1 MGLMVGVEV
10 DFPATEIVQRFLRER
25 IIVGSA
31 GQHVLRLYPALI
43 VAQEDIDRVADA
55 LDRLLKE
62 REDG

>member
-1 MGLMVGVEV
+1 L
-10 DFPATEIVQRFLRER
+10 DFPAAEIVQRFLEER

-31 GQHVLRLYPALI
+31 GQHVLRLYPALV
-43 VAQEDIDRVADA
+43 VAEDDIGRVTET